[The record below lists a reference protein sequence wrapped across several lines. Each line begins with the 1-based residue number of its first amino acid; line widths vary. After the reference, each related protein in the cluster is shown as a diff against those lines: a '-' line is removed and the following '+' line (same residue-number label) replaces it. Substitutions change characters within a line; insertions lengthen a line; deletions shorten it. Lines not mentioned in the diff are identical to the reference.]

1 MFKWKTFFLIE
12 LVLLI
17 ISSFLYFC
25 LLFNLKMLEDH
36 FLKFF
41 IYCGVIMFFIINI
54 SFFVQKNFRFEKQ
67 NILLNFF
74 KPLLVNYIQFYIKYY
89 SDASLLNLFIL
100 RTIISIMA
108 AYGSLSL
115 FILDNIFNYS
125 ALFSLLPIYLCIL
138 LLIIPERFLLLI
150 KIFHFLPIMKSK
162 STKLTERI
170 YSNYSFFYKLDKYT
184 MVFWII
190 GFILLAILMFI
201 LASLSKLFSLK
212 IIFSLLFFITLE
224 ILIYPKIIKE
234 ANKILNFFNNF

>member
-25 LLFNLKMLEDH
+25 LLFNLKMLEDY

-125 ALFSLLPIYLCIL
+125 VLFSLLPIYLCIL
-138 LLIIPERFLLLI
+138 LLIIPERFLLLM

>member
-1 MFKWKTFFLIE
+1 
-12 LVLLI
+12 
-17 ISSFLYFC
+17 
-25 LLFNLKMLEDH
+25 
-36 FLKFF
+36 
-41 IYCGVIMFFIINI
+41 
-54 SFFVQKNFRFEKQ
+54 
-67 NILLNFF
+67 
-74 KPLLVNYIQFYIKYY
+74 
-89 SDASLLNLFIL
+89 
-100 RTIISIMA
+100 
-108 AYGSLSL
+108 
-115 FILDNIFNYS
+115 
-125 ALFSLLPIYLCIL
+125 
-138 LLIIPERFLLLI
+138 LLLI

>member
-25 LLFNLKMLEDH
+25 LLFNLKMLEDY

-125 ALFSLLPIYLCIL
+125 VLFSLLPIYLCIL